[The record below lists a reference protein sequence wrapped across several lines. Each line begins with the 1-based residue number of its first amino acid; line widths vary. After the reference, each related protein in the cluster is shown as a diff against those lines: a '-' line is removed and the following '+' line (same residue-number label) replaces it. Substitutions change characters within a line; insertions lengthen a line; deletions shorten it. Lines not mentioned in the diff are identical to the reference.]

1 MSRKARHEY
10 LFAPLRE
17 LTEYR
22 RILGDLGQGT
32 AFCAYGLDDS
42 QQVFLLSAV
51 QADTER
57 PMIVVC
63 PNESVAQ
70 RVVEDY
76 NAFMGGGAAILP
88 AREVSFLHVAASSK
102 ELTMRRLE
110 ALGGFLTGEIH
121 LLAVPADAA
130 MHRLMPRARFMEG
143 MIDVEEGQR
152 LEPSELIERLIR
164 AGYER
169 VELVEARGQCA
180 LRGGILDVF
189 PIGRP
194 SAVRVEFFDDEV
206 DSLRDFDVMTQ
217 RSVNRIRSARMYPP
231 RACASRRTTGSASWK
246 RNTT

>member
-1 MSRKARHEY
+1 
-10 LFAPLRE
+10 
-17 LTEYR
+17 
-22 RILGDLGQGT
+22 
-32 AFCAYGLDDS
+32 
-42 QQVFLLSAV
+42 
-51 QADTER
+51 
-57 PMIVVC
+57 
-63 PNESVAQ
+63 
-70 RVVEDY
+70 
-76 NAFMGGGAAILP
+76 
-88 AREVSFLHVAASSK
+88 
-102 ELTMRRLE
+102 
-110 ALGGFLTGEIH
+110 
-121 LLAVPADAA
+121 

-217 RSVNRIRSARMYPP
+217 RSVNRIRSARSIPP
-231 RACASRRTTGSASWK
+231 AK
-246 RNTT
+246 RF